1 MAELLLIRHGENN
14 YTKKGKLAGWTPG
27 VHLNEVGQA
36 QARALAERLAKAP
49 LKAIYSSPLERT
61 IETATPLAKA
71 KNLQVQRREGLGEV
85 RYGDWT
91 GKSLKVLARTK
102 LWQTVQRH
110 PAAMTFPNGETFRS
124 VQARAVNEI
133 ERIAGDHPKEVVAVF
148 SHGDVIKLILAH
160 YLGAPIDLFQRLMIN
175 TVSISTLRLFR
186 GAPIV
191 LRINEPVMVKLP
203 ERSKAHGSRPRGPSA
218 RT

>member
-1 MAELLLIRHGENN
+1 MADILLIRHGENT

-36 QARALAERLAKAP
+36 QALALTEQLAQAP

-61 IETATPLAKA
+61 LETATPLAKA
-71 KNLQVQRREGLGEV
+71 KNLKIQRREGLGEV
-85 RYGDWT
+85 RYGEWT
-91 GKSLKVLARTK
+91 GKSLKVLGRTK

-110 PAAMTFPNGETFRS
+110 PAAMTFPEGETFRA

-133 ERIAGDHPKEVVAVF
+133 ERIAHDHPKDVVAVM

-160 YLGAPIDLFQRLMIN
+160 YLGVPIDLFQRIMIN
-175 TVSISTLRLFR
+175 TASISVLRLFHD
-186 GAPIV
+186 APMV
-191 LRINEPVMVKLP
+191 LRINEAVMVKPP
-203 ERSKAHGSRPRGPSA
+203 EPSTRKAVK
-218 RT
+218 